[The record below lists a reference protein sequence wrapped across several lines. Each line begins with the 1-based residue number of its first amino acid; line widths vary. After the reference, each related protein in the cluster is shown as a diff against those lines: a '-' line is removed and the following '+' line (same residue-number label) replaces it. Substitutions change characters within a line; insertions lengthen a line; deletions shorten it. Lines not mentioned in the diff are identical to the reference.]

1 MDYKRIWHSIRLAL
15 SMSGTKRA
23 RYIKKHNLFA
33 DIGEK
38 CMLQTRKLPLYP
50 ELIKFHNNVRIAS
63 NVVFVTHDVVHSVLN
78 VKNETKEFFEKKGC
92 IEIMDNVFVGANSLI
107 MYDVR
112 IGPNVVI
119 GAGSVVTKDLPGDSV
134 YAGVPAKYICSFD
147 ELIEKRELY
156 NQFCK
161 SMDSSTHSCFSE
173 YLWDVFES
181 SRVDG

>member
-38 CMLQTRKLPLYP
+38 CMLQTRKLPLNP

-78 VKNETKEFFEKKGC
+78 VKNETKEFFEKKAASRLW
-92 IEIMDNVFVGANSLI
+92 IMSL
-107 MYDVR
+107 
-112 IGPNVVI
+112 
-119 GAGSVVTKDLPGDSV
+119 
-134 YAGVPAKYICSFD
+134 
-147 ELIEKRELY
+147 
-156 NQFCK
+156 
-161 SMDSSTHSCFSE
+161 
-173 YLWDVFES
+173 
-181 SRVDG
+181 